1 MTKKKTKPNKVKTSQ
16 KMDEVKKTKKPPNS
30 KTETVVLDAGKRYKV
45 TEYIEFVKWI
55 ALPTFEREPETQG
68 QFAKKY
74 NVAEAVLSRWKND
87 DTFWSD
93 VSRIRKSIRRDN
105 FEDVV
110 KGLYKSCIKHGRG
123 QDVKVYAQLAG
134 ELKED
139 GEATISLSPLL
150 EGAIA
155 KINKHLPD

>member
-1 MTKKKTKPNKVKTSQ
+1 MSKKKPQPNKVKTGQ
-16 KMDEVKKTKKPPNS
+16 KKDEVQKTKKTGKTS

-55 ALPTFEREPETQG
+55 ALPTFEREPDTQG
-68 QFAKKY
+68 EFAKKY
-74 NVAEAVLSRWKND
+74 KVAEAVLSRWKLD
-87 DTFWSD
+87 PSFWED
-93 VSRIRKSIRRDN
+93 VSRIRKSTRRDN

-110 KGLYKSCIKHGRG
+110 KGLYKACIKHGRG
-123 QDVKVYAQLAG
+123 QDIKVYAQLAG

-139 GEATISLSPLL
+139 NEFTLSPAL

-155 KINKHLPD
+155 KIGKRLPD